1 MKTVGKKEQEEL
13 FREVTKKTSL
23 VLCRQD
29 KEKTLPNGEGAKVRI
44 TPQRHQEQHDAR
56 WSQKQIPV
64 KVIPLRMNVEA
75 PVIIPESPSL
85 VFSMFNSRK
94 HKIYIKEMPI

>member
-1 MKTVGKKEQEEL
+1 MKTVEKKEQEEL

-29 KEKTLPNGEGAKVRI
+29 KEKTLPNGEGAEVRI
-44 TPQRHQEQHDAR
+44 TPQRHQEQHGAR

-64 KVIPLRMNVEA
+64 KVIPSQDECGSTSNY
-75 PVIIPESPSL
+75 
-85 VFSMFNSRK
+85 SRK
-94 HKIYIKEMPI
+94 SFFSIFHV